1 MPATV
6 VFSGHTVNTGSAA
19 KALSALTVNFLITLT
34 IKILVN

>member
-6 VFSGHTVNTGSAA
+6 VFSGHIVNTGSAV